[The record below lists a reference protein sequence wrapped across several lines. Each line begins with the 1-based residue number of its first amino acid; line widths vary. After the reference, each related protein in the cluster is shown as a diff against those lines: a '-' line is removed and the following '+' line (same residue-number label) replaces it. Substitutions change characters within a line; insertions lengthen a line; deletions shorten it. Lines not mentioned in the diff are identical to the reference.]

1 MKHMLLSIVR
11 AFVSFE
17 GCFPSDGD
25 SATESQP
32 DAALG
37 SLANVRLNDE
47 IPENAKLIHEDHA
60 FTSPIWYTPGK

>member
-17 GCFPSDGD
+17 GCCPSDRN

-32 DAALG
+32 DVALG
-37 SLANVRLNDE
+37 GLANMRLNDE
-47 IPENAKLIHEDHA
+47 IPENAKLIREDRA
-60 FTSPIWYTPGK
+60 FTSPIWYTP